1 MKAHFMQVNTSQTSG
16 ELTLTFEVLIL
27 ILLLLEKAACW

>member
-27 ILLLLEKAACW
+27 ILLFLGKAACW